1 MARTPRTNVVRAG
14 PSTSPS
20 LRSGFARNDI
30 GDKEGGIRGASCVV
44 EIHSLAQDDILYSV
58 SL

>member
-1 MARTPRTNVVRAG
+1 MTLVVRKLA
-14 PSTSPS
+14 
-20 LRSGFARNDI
+20 FV
-30 GDKEGGIRGASCVV
+30 ASCVV